1 MFASCMVPIS
11 ATVNRLAEEEEELD
25 GKFHV
30 VDVTMLDDICCL
42 DAPVANND
50 GDSAFLVSPVDGVP
64 PSDIAGKTNA
74 VGTKGEA
81 PDA

>member
-1 MFASCMVPIS
+1 MFASCLVPIS

-50 GDSAFLVSPVDGVP
+50 GDSEFLVSSVDGAP
-64 PSDIAGKTNA
+64 PSDIAGEITT
-74 VGTKGEA
+74 VGTKVGVS
-81 PDA
+81 DA